1 MIGHASLPPLA
12 AQPVPSLPRPTV
24 APWQRRAVEAGVS
37 VLAFAVWGKLA
48 YIGGFRLLARMAGV
62 PLGGHVLLDLMS
74 LLIGVSG
81 SIAGVSALWALGMR
95 AAGRTPSS
103 LIGAPDDNAV
113 DTAYREGT
121 LGAEHVTASRAAAV
135 ADARPKSSRSSSR
148 SEH

>member
-1 MIGHASLPPLA
+1 M
-12 AQPVPSLPRPTV
+12 
-24 APWQRRAVEAGVS
+24 S

-48 YIGGFRLLARMAGV
+48 YIGGYRLLARAEGL
-62 PLGGHVLLDLMS
+62 PLGGHVIIDIVS

-113 DTAYREGT
+113 DAAYRDAYRDDT
-121 LGAEHVTASRAAAV
+121 LASDVPASA
-135 ADARPKSSRSSSR
+135 PSSSR
-148 SEH
+148 PDA